1 MFWSTIIDDNNK
13 SNYHTL
19 CFVKGENP
27 QHQLEVIVSKIGMIY
42 ALLSGDEWWIVTVDV
57 MRMMM
62 ISNDDDDND
71 SDDYYSHENFDWV
84 DWIDNLKC
92 QSEHIM

>member
-1 MFWSTIIDDNNK
+1 
-13 SNYHTL
+13 
-19 CFVKGENP
+19 
-27 QHQLEVIVSKIGMIY
+27 
-42 ALLSGDEWWIVTVDV
+42 V